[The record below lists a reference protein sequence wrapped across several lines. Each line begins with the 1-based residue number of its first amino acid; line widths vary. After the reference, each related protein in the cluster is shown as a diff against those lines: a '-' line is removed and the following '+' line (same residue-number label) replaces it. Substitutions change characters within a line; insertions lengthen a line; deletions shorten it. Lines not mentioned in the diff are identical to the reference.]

1 MSTLP
6 RPLIQSLE
14 MLAATAEALELRNGW
29 LIFGGA
35 AMALS
40 GLPDWPVP
48 DIDVLVSSEETAND
62 LIEAFGGQII
72 TPKTQDR
79 FRSRLLARIDT
90 TPVPIEIMVGL
101 EVKTDDGWAP
111 VAFRTRVDRPVQDR
125 HIPTARTAEQAAMA
139 RRFGRP
145 KDLQRA
151 EALDKLTD

>member
-6 RPLIQSLE
+6 RPLIQSFE
-14 MLAATAEALELRNGW
+14 MLAATAEALDLRNDW
-29 LIFGGA
+29 IVFGGA

-101 EVKTDDGWAP
+101 EVKTDDSWAP
-111 VAFRTRVDRPVQDR
+111 VNFRTRVERPVQDR

>member
-1 MSTLP
+1 MTTLP
-6 RPLIQSLE
+6 RRLIQSLE
-14 MLAATAEALELRNGW
+14 MLAATAEALELRNDW
-29 LIFGGA
+29 IVFGGA

-48 DIDVLVSSEETAND
+48 DIDVLASEETANE
-62 LIEAFGGQII
+62 LIDAFGGHII

-90 TPVPIEIMVGL
+90 TPVPIEIMVRL
-101 EVKTDDGWAP
+101 EVKTEGGWAP

>member
-1 MSTLP
+1 MITLP

-14 MLAATAEALELRNGW
+14 MLAATAEALELRNDW
-29 LIFGGA
+29 IVFGGA

-48 DIDVLVSSEETAND
+48 DIDVLASEETAND
-62 LIEAFGGQII
+62 LIDAFGGRIVALI
-72 TPKTQDR
+72 GQDR
-79 FRSRLLARIDT
+79 FRSRLLARIDG

-101 EVKTDDGWAP
+101 EVRTDEGWSP
-111 VAFRTRVDRPVQDR
+111 VAFRTRVDRPVLDR
-125 HIPTARTAEQAAMA
+125 HIPTPRTSEQAQMA

>member
-1 MSTLP
+1 MTALP

-14 MLAATAEALELRNGW
+14 MLAATAEALELRNDW
-29 LIFGGA
+29 IVFGGA

-40 GLPDWPVP
+40 GVPDWPVP
-48 DIDVLVSSEETAND
+48 DIDVLASAETAND
-62 LIEAFGGQII
+62 LIEAFGGQVI
-72 TPKTQDR
+72 TPETRDR

-101 EVKTDDGWAP
+101 EVKTDDGWSP

-125 HIPTARTAEQAAMA
+125 HIPTARIAEQAAMA

-151 EALDKLTD
+151 EALEKLTDR

>member
-1 MSTLP
+1 MTALP

-14 MLAATAEALELRNGW
+14 MLAATAEALDLRNDW
-29 LIFGGA
+29 IVFGGA

-40 GLPDWPVP
+40 GMTDQPVP
-48 DIDVLVSSEETAND
+48 DIDILTSQETAEE
-62 LIEAFGGQII
+62 LIDAFGGQII
-72 TPKTQDR
+72 TPPAADR
-79 FRSRLLARIDT
+79 FRSRLLARIDG
-90 TPVPIEIMVGL
+90 TPIPIEIMVGL

-111 VAFRTRVDRPVQDR
+111 VNFRTCVDRPVQDR
-125 HIPTARTAEQAAMA
+125 HIPTPRTAEQAAMA

>member
-1 MSTLP
+1 MSLP

-14 MLAATAEALELRNGW
+14 MLAATAEALELGNDW
-29 LIFGGA
+29 IVFGGA

-40 GLPDWPVP
+40 GVTDQPVP
-48 DIDVLVSSEETAND
+48 DIDILTSEATANE
-62 LIEAFGGQII
+62 LIDAFGGRII
-72 TPKTQDR
+72 APADQKH
-79 FRSRLLARIDT
+79 FRSRLLARIDS

-101 EVKTDDGWAP
+101 EVKTETGWTP

-125 HIPTARTAEQAAMA
+125 HIPTARTAEQARMA

-151 EALDKLTD
+151 EALEKLTDR

>member
-1 MSTLP
+1 MSALP

-14 MLAATAEALELRNGW
+14 MLAATAEALELRDDW
-29 LIFGGA
+29 IVFGGA

-40 GLPDWPVP
+40 GLTDQPVP
-48 DIDVLVSSEETAND
+48 DIDILASEQTADD
-62 LIEAFGGQII
+62 LIEAFGGRII
-72 TPKTQDR
+72 TPTTQDR
-79 FRSRLLARIDT
+79 FRSRLLARIDS

-101 EVKTDDGWAP
+101 EVKTGDGWTP

-125 HIPTARTAEQAAMA
+125 HIPTPRTPEQAAMA

-151 EALDKLTD
+151 EALDKLTDR

>member
-14 MLAATAEALELRNGW
+14 MLAATAEALELRNDW
-29 LIFGGA
+29 IVFGGA

-40 GLPDWPVP
+40 GVADQPVP
-48 DIDVLVSSEETAND
+48 DIDVLTSQETAD
-62 LIEAFGGQII
+62 ELIEAFGGRIVI
-72 TPKTQDR
+72 PKTQDR

-125 HIPTARTAEQAAMA
+125 HIPTPRTAEQAAMA

-151 EALDKLTD
+151 EALDKLTDR

>member
-1 MSTLP
+1 MTALP
-6 RPLIQSLE
+6 RPLIQSFE
-14 MLAATAEALELRNGW
+14 MLAATAEALELRNDW
-29 LIFGGA
+29 IVFGGA

-48 DIDVLVSSEETAND
+48 DIDVLVSSEETAHD

-72 TPKTQDR
+72 TPKAQDR
-79 FRSRLLARIDT
+79 FCSRLLARIDT

>member
-1 MSTLP
+1 MTALP
-6 RPLIQSLE
+6 RTLIQSFE
-14 MLAATAEALELRNGW
+14 MLAATAEALDLRNDW
-29 LIFGGA
+29 IVFGGA

-62 LIEAFGGQII
+62 LIDAFGGRIV
-72 TPKTQDR
+72 TPPAAER
-79 FRSRLLARIDT
+79 FRSRLLARIDG

-111 VAFRTRVDRPVQDR
+111 VNFRTRVERPVQDR